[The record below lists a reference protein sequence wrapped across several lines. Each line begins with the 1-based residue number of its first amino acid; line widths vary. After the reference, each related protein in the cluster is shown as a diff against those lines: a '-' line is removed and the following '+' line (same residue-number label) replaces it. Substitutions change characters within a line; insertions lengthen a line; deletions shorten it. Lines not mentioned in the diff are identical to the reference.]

1 MLSRKYFVAITVLT
15 FATTV
20 LSDDTQ
26 SDQQYVTVKTESGEV
41 RGYTE
46 FTLLEKRQY
55 YAFKGIPYA
64 KPTVGPLKFKAPQKV
79 DSWPGVLNAT
89 EYGHSCLQIIPDTT
103 LLTGE
108 EDCLTLNIFTPNVN
122 PTEKLPVIFYI
133 HGGGLVYGGSIVQGP
148 GFLLEEDVIFVT
160 INYRLGPFGFMSLG
174 TPDYPGNAGFK
185 DQLLALKWVNDNIHH
200 FGGDRNM
207 ITLHG
212 HSSGSE
218 SVNFHIL
225 SPASRGLFR
234 RAIGGSGSAMN
245 PWAFTS
251 KNHTK
256 IVREW
261 MEKPNASVDEII
273 EWLNT
278 ADREQFLKSAYS
290 PPDKRE
296 KSIKTTWSAVIENQE
311 WENGFLTKS
320 PGRYYREEP
329 SDVDIMFGFSESETI
344 GMQYEDLNNPD
355 SLKPFDEHFELQLP
369 LIGLNYSFDSDK
381 YRVYK
386 EEIRNFYF
394 GNQSIDKDHL
404 TEYIRLMDDVFFIYG
419 IDQIIKAQARRSTGR
434 TYYYEFATVLGLNA
448 FRDYANATA
457 LGFKGATHVEDM
469 LYLFNTKIW
478 APENLYDGLRL
489 DSPEARFIKFLR
501 TFVLNFVKSGNPTP
515 NDKPAAVRPIEGD
528 VINYVRIEAD
538 RLVPGVSPRRQSI
551 QFWDEFFAK
560 HPEVFD
566 VEWL

>member
-1 MLSRKYFVAITVLT
+1 MLSRKCFVAITVLA

-41 RGYTE
+41 RGCTE

-64 KPTVGPLKFKAPQKV
+64 KPTVGPLRFKAPQKV
-79 DSWPGVLNAT
+79 DSWTGVLNAT
-89 EYGHSCLQIIPDTT
+89 EYGHSCLQISDNNT
-103 LLTGE
+103 LTGE

-133 HGGGLVYGGSIVQGP
+133 HGGGLINGGSNVQGP
-148 GFLLEEDVIFVT
+148 GFLLEEDVVFVT

-200 FGGDRNM
+200 FGGDRNV

-212 HSSGSE
+212 HSSGSH
-218 SVNFHIL
+218 SVNLHVL

-234 RAIGGSGSAMN
+234 RAIGGSGSALN

-251 KNHTK
+251 QNHTK
-256 IVREW
+256 IVLEW
-261 MEKPNASVDEII
+261 MEKPNASLDEII
-273 EWLNT
+273 KWLNT
-278 ADREQFLKSAYS
+278 ADREQFLKATYS
-290 PPDKRE
+290 PADTPKR
-296 KSIKTTWSAVIENQE
+296 SLMATWTAVIENEE
-311 WENGFLTKS
+311 WENTFLTKS

-329 SDVDIMFGFSESETI
+329 SDVDIMFGYSVLETI
-344 GMQYEDLNNPD
+344 GVQYED
-355 SLKPFDEHFELQLP
+355 SLKPFEVQLP
-369 LIGLNYSFDSDK
+369 LIGLNYTFDSDK
-381 YRVYK
+381 YRVYV
-386 EEIRNFYF
+386 EEIRKFYF
-394 GNQSIDKDHL
+394 GDHPIDKDHL
-404 TEYIRLMDDVFFIYG
+404 AESYRLMDDVLFVYG
-419 IDQIIKAQARRSTGR
+419 IDQTIKAQARRSTGR

-448 FRDYANATA
+448 FRDYTNATA
-457 LGFKGATHVEDM
+457 LGFSGATHVEDM

-478 APENLYDGLRL
+478 APETLYDGLRL
-489 DSPEARFIKFLR
+489 DSPEARFIRFLR

-515 NDKPAAVRPIEGD
+515 NDKPAAVRPIGGD

-560 HPEVFD
+560 HPDVFD

>member
-1 MLSRKYFVAITVLT
+1 MLSQKCFVAITVLA

-20 LSDDTQ
+20 LSDDPQ
-26 SDQQYVTVKTESGEV
+26 SDQQYVIVKTENGEV
-41 RGYTE
+41 RGCTE

-64 KPTVGPLKFKAPQKV
+64 KPTVGSLRFKAPQKV
-79 DSWPGVLNAT
+79 DSWQGVLNAT
-89 EYGHSCLQIIPDTT
+89 EYGHSCLQIISDTT
-103 LLTGE
+103 ILTGE

-122 PTEKLPVIFYI
+122 PPEKLPVIFYI
-133 HGGGLVYGGSIVQGP
+133 HGGGLVNGGSIVQGP
-148 GFLLEEDVIFVT
+148 AFLLDEDVIFVT

-212 HSSGSE
+212 HSSGSH
-218 SVNFHIL
+218 SVNLHVL

-234 RAIGGSGSAMN
+234 RAIGGSGSALN
-245 PWAFTS
+245 PWAFTTQ
-251 KNHTK
+251 NHTK
-256 IVREW
+256 IVQEW
-261 MEKPNASVDEII
+261 MEKPNASVDEVV

-278 ADREQFLKSAYS
+278 ADKEQFLKSTYS
-290 PPDKRE
+290 PPDAPKR
-296 KSIKTTWSAVIENQE
+296 SLMATWTAVIENEE
-311 WENGFLTKS
+311 WENTFLTKS
-320 PGRYYREEP
+320 PARYYREEP
-329 SDVDIMFGFSESETI
+329 SDVDVMFGFSVLETI
-344 GMQYEDLNNPD
+344 GVQYDDLNNPD
-355 SLKPFDEHFELQLP
+355 SLKPFVVQLP

-381 YRVYK
+381 YRVYID
-386 EEIRNFYF
+386 EIRKFYF
-394 GNQSIDKDHL
+394 GDQPINKGYLAES
-404 TEYIRLMDDVFFIYG
+404 IRLMDDVLFIYG
-419 IDQIIKAQARRSTGR
+419 IDQTVKAQARRSTGR

-448 FRDYANATA
+448 FRDSVNATA
-457 LGFKGATHVEDM
+457 LGFSGATHVEDM

-478 APENLYDGLRL
+478 VPDTLYDGLRL

-538 RLVPGVSPRRQSI
+538 RLVPGVSPRRESI

-560 HPEVFD
+560 HPEVVD